1 MRIGI
6 TADIN
11 LTLTNSI
18 NLKLANFAP
27 KPLLDVLI
35 KNKVIPI
42 IFPIASPK
50 MAKELLETVD
60 GIIIPGGPDVAPFLY
75 QAEPILQN
83 GATYQLRDEFELEL
97 IKQIQL
103 AHKPLLGICRGI
115 QIVNLALG
123 GSVYQDLTTQ
133 FPSPNLLQHHQKTLG
148 NLPVHT
154 VKISQGSQ
162 LFQIFGHS
170 AYVNSRHHQAVKEP
184 APGLKISAQSSDGV
198 IEGLEDQAGLVQL
211 VQWHPENLWQN
222 DPLEEK
228 LFQQFFKRVE
238 KVKQAH
244 C

>member
-83 GATYQLRDEFELEL
+83 GATYQPRDEFELEL

-103 AHKPLLGICRGI
+103 AHKPLLGICRG
-115 QIVNLALG
+115 
-123 GSVYQDLTTQ
+123 
-133 FPSPNLLQHHQKTLG
+133 
-148 NLPVHT
+148 
-154 VKISQGSQ
+154 
-162 LFQIFGHS
+162 
-170 AYVNSRHHQAVKEP
+170 
-184 APGLKISAQSSDGV
+184 
-198 IEGLEDQAGLVQL
+198 
-211 VQWHPENLWQN
+211 
-222 DPLEEK
+222 
-228 LFQQFFKRVE
+228 
-238 KVKQAH
+238 
-244 C
+244 